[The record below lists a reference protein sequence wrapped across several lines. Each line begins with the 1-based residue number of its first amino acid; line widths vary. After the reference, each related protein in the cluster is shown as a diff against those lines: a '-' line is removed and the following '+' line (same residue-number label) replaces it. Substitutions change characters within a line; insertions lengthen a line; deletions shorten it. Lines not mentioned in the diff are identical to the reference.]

1 MYMEYLSIYLD
12 ITWCLPQ
19 SFAILFL
26 QIWCIFYAI
35 YTWVFNFVGANV
47 NGTVFLISNTN
58 YLLLI
63 YRKTIDFCVLTL

>member
-12 ITWCLPQ
+12 IPWCLHQ

-26 QIWCIFYAI
+26 QIWYIFYAI
-35 YTWVFNFVGANV
+35 YTWVFNFAGVNV
-47 NGTVFLISNTN
+47 NGAVFLISNTN

-63 YRKTIDFCVLTL
+63 YKETIDFCILTL